1 MLSQVEGLVRS
12 YSIIFSQYLEKGY
25 TRKVE
30 NLKEDPNIWHLLH
43 FLVIRKDKTT
53 TELRIV
59 FDAAVKTNG
68 ICLNDA
74 IHQGPELQRDL
85 SAVLTRFRKCPVA
98 LVCDVAE
105 MYLRIGLA
113 PQDRKYHRFLCENM
127 IKQNILMYLNP
138 TV

>member
-1 MLSQVEGLVRS
+1 MLSQVVGLVRS
-12 YSIIFSQYLEKGY
+12 YNIIFSQYLEKGY

-68 ICLNDA
+68 VCLNDA
-74 IHQGPELQRDL
+74 IHQGTELQRDL
-85 SAVLTRFRKCPVA
+85 
-98 LVCDVAE
+98 
-105 MYLRIGLA
+105 
-113 PQDRKYHRFLCENM
+113 
-127 IKQNILMYLNP
+127 
-138 TV
+138 